1 LTKNEILAS
10 INTNL
15 NAHVATM
22 EGDKPHVRGMGI
34 YRVDEN
40 GIVIQTWKKKDIHQ
54 QLVKNPQVE
63 ICFNSKDGKQIRV
76 SGRVEL
82 AEDAALKKEIEAKRT
97 FMTPI
102 INQFGGYD
110 AVAIWVMK
118 HGKATAWTMAEN
130 FAPKTY
136 VEL

>member
-1 LTKNEILAS
+1 MTKTEILAS

-15 NAHVATM
+15 IAHMATV

-40 GIVIQTWKKKDIHQ
+40 GIVIQTWKKKDIHR
-54 QLVKNPQVE
+54 QLMKNPE
-63 ICFNSKDGKQIRV
+63 IELCFNSKDGKQIRV
-76 SGRVEL
+76 NGKVEL
-82 AEDAALKKEIEAKRT
+82 VEDLGLKKEVEARRT

-102 INQFGGYD
+102 IERLGGYD
-110 AVAIWVMK
+110 AVAMWVMK
-118 HGKATAWTMAEN
+118 HGKATVWTMAEN

>member
-1 LTKNEILAS
+1 MTKDEILAS

-15 NAHVATM
+15 SAHMATV

-34 YRVDEN
+34 YRVDES

-54 QLVKNPQVE
+54 QLVKNPEIE

-76 SGRVEL
+76 SGKVEL
-82 AEDAALKKEIEAKRT
+82 VEDLALKKEVESKRP
-97 FMTPI
+97 FMTPVI
-102 INQFGGYD
+102 ERLGGYD
-110 AVAIWVMK
+110 AVAIWIMK
-118 HGKATAWTMAEN
+118 HGKATVWTMAQN
-130 FAPKTY
+130 FDPKTY